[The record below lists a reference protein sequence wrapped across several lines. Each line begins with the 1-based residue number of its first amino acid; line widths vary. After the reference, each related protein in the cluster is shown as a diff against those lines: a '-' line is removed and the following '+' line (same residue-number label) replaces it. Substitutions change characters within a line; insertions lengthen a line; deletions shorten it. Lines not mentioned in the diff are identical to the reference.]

1 VRVLLLLIAIG
12 LIGWFWLNHGRSF
25 SQALAPVAQPAAP
38 PAAVAKA
45 VAPAGPKAAAGGE
58 FSVELTEADL
68 TVLLNQ
74 QLAGR
79 SIGETPLGAA
89 TIDRLQVALQAGRAD
104 ATGDA
109 RLGDLRV
116 PFRSQMTA
124 QPDGAGRVK
133 VDVLQASVASIALP
147 EAARSELRD
156 LIQAEVD
163 RLLAGQP
170 MRVRSIEIG
179 GGRLRAIGAPGA

>member
-1 VRVLLLLIAIG
+1 LLLVAIG
-12 LIGWFWLNHGRSF
+12 LIGWFLLQEGRLGPQAVAPA
-25 SQALAPVAQPAAP
+25 SQPTAP
-38 PAAVAKA
+38 PTAVAKA
-45 VAPAGPKAAAGGE
+45 VAPSAPKAPAGGE

-89 TIDRLQVALQAGRAD
+89 TIDRLQVALQGGRAD

-109 RLGDLRV
+109 RLGGMRV
-116 PFRSQMTA
+116 PFSSQMTA
-124 QPDGAGRVK
+124 QPDSAGRVR

-147 EAARSELRD
+147 EAARTELRD

-163 RLLAGQP
+163 RLLARQP